1 MIRNAAHDDAAPL
14 ERFLA
19 RIEAL
24 RARGAWSKEELV
36 ALFAETAPEFAHHE
50 TGKYL
55 DDRM

>member
-1 MIRNAAHDDAAPL
+1 VIRNAAHGERALD
-14 ERFLA
+14 RFLA
-19 RIEAL
+19 DRGL

-36 ALFAETAPEFAHHE
+36 ALFDETLPEFAHLE